1 MNRSQIAFQMGI
13 LLNLQKETPE
23 SNDPIQNTPSFQ
35 RGKELA
41 RELNRQLRSERVYLL
56 GFWDGWHK
64 MHPYGKPVEDPLYQE
79 GVAYGKY
86 CRERVYA
93 AVEEEKN
100 EN

>member
-1 MNRSQIAFQMGI
+1 MKSIDAFRIGV
-13 LLNLQKETPE
+13 LLNLQQETSE
-23 SNDPIQNTPSFQ
+23 NYEIQSSPSFQ

-41 RELNRQLRSERVYLL
+41 RELNRQLRPERVYLL

-86 CRERVYA
+86 CRERVA
-93 AVEEEKN
+93 AIEEELR
-100 EN
+100 